1 MCGIAGFF
9 TRDGDP
15 NAAAIVRRMADELAH
30 RGPDAEGFYTDRF
43 AALGHRRLSIID
55 LSTGQ
60 QPMYNEDG
68 GVCVVFNGEIYNYGE
83 LIPELTRLGHV
94 CRTRSDTE
102 VIVHAWEAW
111 GPRCVAR
118 FRSMFA
124 FALWDRHKE
133 TLFLARDRLG
143 VK

>member
-43 AALGHRRLSIID
+43 AALGHRRLSIVD
-55 LSTGQ
+55 LATGQ

-68 GVCVVFNGEIYNYGE
+68 NLAIVYNGEIYNHASVR
-83 LIPELTRLGHV
+83 PELERAGHRYSSR
-94 CRTRSDTE
+94 CDTE
-102 VIVHAWEAW
+102 
-111 GPRCVAR
+111 
-118 FRSMFA
+118 
-124 FALWDRHKE
+124 
-133 TLFLARDRLG
+133 T
-143 VK
+143 